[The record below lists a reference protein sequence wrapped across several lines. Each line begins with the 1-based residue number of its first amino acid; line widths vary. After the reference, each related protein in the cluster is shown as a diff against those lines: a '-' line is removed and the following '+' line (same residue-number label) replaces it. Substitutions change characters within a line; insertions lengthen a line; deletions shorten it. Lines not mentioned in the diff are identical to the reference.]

1 MWPSFQAVELPGAL
15 LLIGG
20 DCSLVG
26 NLGGRQKW
34 AEKKVSG

>member
-1 MWPSFQAVELPGAL
+1 MWPPSQIVEVPGAL

-26 NLGGRQKW
+26 NLGGTQKG